1 MEKTW
6 KNESRHTTF
15 ESADQRR
22 KTLLAQNT
30 PGMLVKV
37 KLMNSDNTFVV
48 KTHNPPPERLLQ
60 RRESQRHEH
69 RGAPFERSEKEKE
82 NPNSSANFLRL
93 VYNRHVIKEES
104 WLANLVNFGS
114 SRLRS

>member
-48 KTHNPPPERLLQ
+48 KTHNPPAEKKSNKRAGEASAEKGKPKTRVQ
-60 RRESQRHEH
+60 RRALREKRKRERES
-69 RGAPFERSEKEKE
+69 
-82 NPNSSANFLRL
+82 
-93 VYNRHVIKEES
+93 
-104 WLANLVNFGS
+104 
-114 SRLRS
+114 